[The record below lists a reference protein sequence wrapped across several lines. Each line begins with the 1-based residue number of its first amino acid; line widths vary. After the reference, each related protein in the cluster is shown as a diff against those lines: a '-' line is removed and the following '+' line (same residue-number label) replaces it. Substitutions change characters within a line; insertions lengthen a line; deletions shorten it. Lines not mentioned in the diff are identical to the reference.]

1 MKFLLESTLVLHHG
15 RPRTRV
21 PKVVQEPNSRP
32 RNTKGNTQPE
42 LGAGPPIVAHLLGRA
57 GLLMVAVLT
66 VGAVLVEVE
75 ETVTSDSDMTV
86 LVEEEMEAV
95 ACASVETV
103 LVVVASIADVA
114 VLEEMVV
121 AVTSASAPG
130 AEKVEVAEGLSSA
143 RVSTELRLEVT

>member
-66 VGAVLVEVE
+66 LGAVLVWSCHCELHVFPSDFGTSGQTIFNTPFALGPFLDIFNGQKQAPQKIENKSTLPAAHASRAEVSE
-75 ETVTSDSDMTV
+75 NQRHTS
-86 LVEEEMEAV
+86 
-95 ACASVETV
+95 
-103 LVVVASIADVA
+103 
-114 VLEEMVV
+114 
-121 AVTSASAPG
+121 
-130 AEKVEVAEGLSSA
+130 
-143 RVSTELRLEVT
+143 